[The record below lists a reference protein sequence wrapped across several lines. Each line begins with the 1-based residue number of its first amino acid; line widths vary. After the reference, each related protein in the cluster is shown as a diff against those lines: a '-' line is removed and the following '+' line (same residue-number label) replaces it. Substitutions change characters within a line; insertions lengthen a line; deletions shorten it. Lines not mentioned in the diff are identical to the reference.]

1 MIRLKNIRISGK
13 YGIVT
18 IGTISIFVVSSALT
32 FGLLNSIHNE
42 YKNANQI
49 NQQALMAEKLSSTFY
64 KKYVALSAYATFQD
78 QASLDSYRSIDK
90 SFLKSIDTAN
100 KTMDNKEIKKSL
112 GDVMDYNNLMNDIL
126 EKKIVP
132 AISERNDSYVKL
144 LVQQAYGTQ
153 KYIDGISSKII
164 KILGE
169 KNSKVDNKVE
179 GAIGT
184 VKTVLILA
192 VLISALISSL
202 ALYITNRLI
211 NGKMNKVLHSLNE
224 ISTGNLSVENEV
236 YDGKDEIAV
245 LSNSTNKVKENL
257 LRIVRQMNNVS
268 TEMNGRSNE
277 LTQSASDVQKAS
289 QQIAA
294 TMQELAAGSGIQA
307 DSSNQMAEMMSDFND
322 KMAVAGQA
330 GEMLKGV
337 SNEVQDRTNLGY
349 KQMNES
355 LEQMTIIHDV
365 VKGSVENVEQLVS
378 HAKSISKVIKVIRDI
393 ADQTNLLALNASIE
407 AARAGEAGRGFA
419 VVADEVRRLA
429 EGVKLSVQ
437 DITSIVQTIQT
448 EASTMATSLNA
459 GYKEVEKGTQSIEAT
474 GETFN
479 GINTRVESM
488 NLEIQEIASTL
499 FTMQDGSMELM
510 KFIEQVAAVTEES
523 VAGVQQTAA
532 SVEEQ
537 SATMDDVA
545 SSAGILTQLSG
556 QLDQVINQFIIDDSR
571 KDVHV
576 ELVSENELNNSQNT
590 FVQEDSK
597 NEQMIVATETEEEE
611 IQVEDDNTELI
622 ETVDLQLNDE
632 HEEESFDLQYSENDE
647 IELNDNEANI
657 ENDLTQENEEVS
669 PKSNS

>member
-1 MIRLKNIRISGK
+1 MIRFKNIRISGK

-18 IGTISIFVVSSALT
+18 IGTISVFVVSSALT
-32 FGLLNSIHNE
+32 FGLLNSIHKE
-42 YKNANQI
+42 YKSANQI

-64 KKYVALSAYATFQD
+64 KKYVALSAYATFND
-78 QASLDSYRSIDK
+78 QASIDSYHAIDE
-90 SFLKSIDTAN
+90 SFLKSIKKAN
-100 KTMDNKEIKKSL
+100 KMIDDKEIKKSI
-112 GDVMDYNNLMNDIL
+112 GDVLEYNTLMNDIL

-132 AISERNDSYVKL
+132 AVEGKNESYVKL

-164 KILGE
+164 SILE
-169 KNSKVDNKVE
+169 KKNSKVDNKVE
-179 GAIGT
+179 GAIKT
-184 VKTVLILA
+184 VKSVLILA
-192 VLISALISSL
+192 VLISALLSSI
-202 ALYITNRLI
+202 ALYIANRLI
-211 NGKMNKVLHSLNE
+211 NGKMNKVLHSINE
-224 ISTGNLSVENEV
+224 ISEGNLAVENEV
-236 YDGKDEIAV
+236 FEGKDEIAL
-245 LSNSTNKVKENL
+245 LSNATNKVKENL
-257 LRIVRQMNNVS
+257 LRIVKQMNNVS
-268 TEMNGRSNE
+268 VEMNGRSHE
-277 LTQSASDVQKAS
+277 LTQSASDVQKGS

-294 TMQELAAGSGIQA
+294 TMQELATGSGIQA

-337 SNEVQDRTNLGY
+337 SSEVQDRTSLGY
-349 KQMNES
+349 KQMNDS
-355 LEQMTIIHDV
+355 LQQMTIIHDV
-365 VKGSVENVEQLVS
+365 VKGSVENIEQLVS

-419 VVADEVRRLA
+419 VVAEEVRRLA

-437 DITSIVQTIQT
+437 DITSIVQSIQT
-448 EASTMATSLNA
+448 EASAMATSLNA
-459 GYKEVEKGTQSIEAT
+459 GFKEVEKGTQSIEAT

-479 GINTRVESM
+479 GINSRVENM

-545 SSAGILTQLSG
+545 SSAVILTELAG
-556 QLDQVINQFIIDDSR
+556 QLDHVISQFVIDDS
-571 KDVHV
+571 VEHSSV
-576 ELVSENELNNSQNT
+576 ELVSKQITENNEIVELTQNNETLEEVLDLPNEK
-590 FVQEDSK
+590 VVNENDDVELQE
-597 NEQMIVATETEEEE
+597 ETEEENS
-611 IQVEDDNTELI
+611 VESYEVI
-622 ETVDLQLNDE
+622 
-632 HEEESFDLQYSENDE
+632 
-647 IELNDNEANI
+647 
-657 ENDLTQENEEVS
+657 ENEEIVEDQEVVDNQEELT
-669 PKSNS
+669 KK

>member
-224 ISTGNLSVENEV
+224 ISKGNLSVENEV

-257 LRIVRQMNNVS
+257 LRIVRQMNSVS

-590 FVQEDSK
+590 FVQEDIK
-597 NEQMIVATETEEEE
+597 NEQMIVAIETEEEE
-611 IQVEDDNTELI
+611 IQIEGENTELI

-632 HEEESFDLQYSENDE
+632 HEEESFDHQTSENDE

-657 ENDLTQENEEVS
+657 ENELTQENQEES
-669 PKSNS
+669 PKTNS

>member
-18 IGTISIFVVSSALT
+18 IGTISVFVVSSALT
-32 FGLLNSIHNE
+32 FGLLNSIHTE

-64 KKYVALSAYATFQD
+64 KKYVALSAYATFKD
-78 QASLDSYRSIDK
+78 QASLDSYRAIDK
-90 SFLKSIDTAN
+90 AFLKSIK
-100 KTMDNKEIKKSL
+100 KTTKTIDDKEIKKSI
-112 GDVMDYNNLMNDIL
+112 GDVVEYNTLMNDIL

-132 AISERNDSYVKL
+132 AATERDDSYVKL

-164 KILGE
+164 NILE
-169 KNSKVDNKVE
+169 KKNSKVDDKVQ
-179 GAIGT
+179 GAIKT
-184 VKTVLILA
+184 VKSVLVLA
-192 VLISALISSL
+192 VLISALLSSI
-202 ALYITNRLI
+202 ALYVANRLI
-211 NGKMNKVLHSLNE
+211 NGKMNKVLHSINE
-224 ISTGNLSVENEV
+224 ISEGNLAVENEV
-236 YDGKDEIAV
+236 FEGKDEIAL
-245 LSNSTNKVKENL
+245 LSSATNKVKENL

-268 TEMNGRSNE
+268 IEMNERSNE
-277 LTQSASDVQKAS
+277 LTQSASDVQKGS

-294 TMQELAAGSGIQA
+294 TMQELATGSGIQA
-307 DSSNQMAEMMSDFND
+307 ESSNQMAEMMSDFND
-322 KMAVAGQA
+322 KMSVAGQA
-330 GEMLKGV
+330 GETLKGA
-337 SNEVQDRTNLGY
+337 SNEVQDRTSLGY

-355 LEQMTIIHDV
+355 LQQMTIIHDV

-419 VVADEVRRLA
+419 VVAEEVRRLA

-437 DITSIVQTIQT
+437 DITSIVQSIQT
-448 EASTMATSLNA
+448 EATAMASSLNA
-459 GYKEVEKGTQSIEAT
+459 GFKEVEKGTQSIEAT

-479 GINTRVESM
+479 GINSRVENM
-488 NLEIQEIASTL
+488 NLEIQEIATTL

-545 SSAGILTQLSG
+545 SSAVLLTELAG
-556 QLDQVINQFIIDDSR
+556 QLDHVISQFVIDDSVE
-571 KDVHV
+571 KVSVDIVSEQSIV
-576 ELVSENELNNSQNT
+576 QNEIFEPTQNKIMIDETAELQDENMNELVTDEMITEDENE
-590 FVQEDSK
+590 V
-597 NEQMIVATETEEEE
+597 EE
-611 IQVEDDNTELI
+611 IVLEENEYELI
-622 ETVDLQLNDE
+622 E
-632 HEEESFDLQYSENDE
+632 
-647 IELNDNEANI
+647 
-657 ENDLTQENEEVS
+657 ENEESISVES
-669 PKSNS
+669 IEEINNEEIEVEEQTKK

>member
-1 MIRLKNIRISGK
+1 MIRFKDIRISGK

-18 IGTISIFVVSSALT
+18 IGTISVFVVSSALT
-32 FGLLNSIHNE
+32 FGLLNSIHTE

-64 KKYVALSAYATFQD
+64 KKYVALSAYATFKD
-78 QASLDSYRSIDK
+78 QASLDSYRAIDEA
-90 SFLKSIDTAN
+90 FLKSIKKAT
-100 KTMDNKEIKKSL
+100 KTIDDKEIKKSI
-112 GDVMDYNNLMNDIL
+112 GDVVEYNTLMNDIL

-132 AISERNDSYVKL
+132 AANERDDSYVKL

-164 KILGE
+164 NILE
-169 KNSKVDNKVE
+169 KKNSKVDDKVQ
-179 GAIGT
+179 GAIKT
-184 VKTVLILA
+184 VKSVLVLA
-192 VLISALISSL
+192 VLISALLSSI
-202 ALYITNRLI
+202 ALYVANRLI
-211 NGKMNKVLHSLNE
+211 NGKMNKVLHSINE
-224 ISTGNLSVENEV
+224 ISEGNLAVENEV
-236 YDGKDEIAV
+236 FEGKDEIAL
-245 LSNSTNKVKENL
+245 LSSATNKVKENL
-257 LRIVRQMNNVS
+257 LRIVKQMNNVS
-268 TEMNGRSNE
+268 TEMNERSNE
-277 LTQSASDVQKAS
+277 LTQSASDVQKGS

-294 TMQELAAGSGIQA
+294 TMQELATGSGIQA

-322 KMAVAGQA
+322 KMSVAGQA
-330 GEMLKGV
+330 GETLKGA
-337 SNEVQDRTNLGY
+337 SNEVQDRTSLGY

-355 LEQMTIIHDV
+355 LQQMTIIHDV

-419 VVADEVRRLA
+419 VVAEEVRRLA

-437 DITSIVQTIQT
+437 DITSIVQSIQT
-448 EASTMATSLNA
+448 EATTMATSLNA
-459 GYKEVEKGTQSIEAT
+459 GFKEVEKGTQSIEAT

-479 GINTRVESM
+479 GINSRVENM
-488 NLEIQEIASTL
+488 NLEIQEIATTL

-545 SSAGILTQLSG
+545 SSAVLLTELAG
-556 QLDQVINQFIIDDSR
+556 QLDQVISQFIIDESSEKVSLDFVSEQSINQNEIIEPTQ
-571 KDVHV
+571 KNIVETTDLQKENTD
-576 ELVSENELNNSQNT
+576 ELVKEE
-590 FVQEDSK
+590 
-597 NEQMIVATETEEEE
+597 MIL
-611 IQVEDDNTELI
+611 EDDNVEVEEMIL
-622 ETVDLQLNDE
+622 
-632 HEEESFDLQYSENDE
+632 EEEFEVEDEAIESSAVESSEE
-647 IELNDNEANI
+647 FK
-657 ENDLTQENEEVS
+657 NEEVEEVEEVVVEEQT
-669 PKSNS
+669 KK